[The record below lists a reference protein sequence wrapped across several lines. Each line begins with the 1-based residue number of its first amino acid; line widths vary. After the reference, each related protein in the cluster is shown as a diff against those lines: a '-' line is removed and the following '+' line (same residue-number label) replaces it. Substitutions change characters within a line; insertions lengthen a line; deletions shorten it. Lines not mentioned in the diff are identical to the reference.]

1 MKQSNHQDTPTRLKA
16 EEELGLIKSKR
27 NEEIRNYR
35 SQIENRVAKLEA
47 EKSEIQ
53 SKLTQARTK
62 SEAAHNIELE
72 RIDSERESLDQR
84 FDTRRANLIEDYV
97 EDKTARETNYLE
109 DTEISGMTT
118 VYTNYNPDDSE
129 FCAVVLKNK
138 DSEFLVLEWGHK
150 IPRNFGQIAHQ
161 LDNLI
166 LLCARC
172 NNQIQ
177 TSRKIEQLIPEL
189 EHKLQALKKLTV

>member
-1 MKQSNHQDTPTRLKA
+1 MNGKSTWKKIPDTEFDRLQKTLYNHLRAMKVKKTKIERL
-16 EEELGLIKSKR
+16 
-27 NEEIRNYR
+27 EI
-35 SQIENRVAKLEA
+35 
-47 EKSEIQ
+47 
-53 SKLTQARTK
+53 TK
-62 SEAAHNIELE
+62 SILKQQQNTCAFA
-72 RIDSERESLDQR
+72 D
-84 FDTRRANLIEDYV
+84 
-97 EDKTARETNYLE
+97 
-109 DTEISGMTT
+109 G
-118 VYTNYNPDDSE
+118 DDS
-129 FCAVVLKNK
+129 FCWNHPKNK

-189 EHKLQALKKLTV
+189 EHKLQALKKLTSP